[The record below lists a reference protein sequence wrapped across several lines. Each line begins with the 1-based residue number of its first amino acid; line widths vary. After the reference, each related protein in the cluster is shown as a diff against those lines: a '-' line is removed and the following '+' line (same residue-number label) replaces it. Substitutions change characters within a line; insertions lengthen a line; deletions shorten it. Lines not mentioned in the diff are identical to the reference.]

1 MQLTK
6 NAEYILKTLERAGY
20 RAYVVG
26 GPVRDFLL
34 GKTPSDYD
42 ITTSARPEEVKAVF
56 AAHRTVDTGIK
67 HGTVSLILDGEP
79 YEITTYRVDG
89 EYKDSRH
96 PESVTF
102 AARVEDDLARRDFTV
117 NAMAYGLNGEICDPF
132 SGRSDLA
139 IKTIRAV
146 GEPHLRFSEDALR
159 ILRGIR
165 FASVLGF
172 EIEEQTA
179 AAMRALAPTLDKIS
193 AERIYT
199 EWTKLLSGDGAYRV
213 IKENM
218 DIITVFLPELS
229 GAILPDERAFLK
241 AAPTV
246 RQLALFASLECPSE
260 KFAAAMSRLKSPAAI
275 RDDGATVLSR
285 LDGISLRTDSD
296 IGRLL
301 YSVGEGCAR
310 ELVSLVILLAKCDE
324 GAKERLESYILR
336 ALPYRIS
343 DLAIGGRELMS
354 IGIRGRALGDTLN
367 ELLLAV
373 IDGEVENTP
382 DALISFVKTK

>member
-117 NAMAYGLNGEICDPF
+117 NAMAYGLDGEICDPF

-172 EIEEQTA
+172 EIEEHTA

-241 AAPTV
+241 ATPTV

-310 ELVSLVILLAKCDE
+310 ELVSLAILLAKCDE
-324 GAKERLESYILR
+324 GAKERLESYISR